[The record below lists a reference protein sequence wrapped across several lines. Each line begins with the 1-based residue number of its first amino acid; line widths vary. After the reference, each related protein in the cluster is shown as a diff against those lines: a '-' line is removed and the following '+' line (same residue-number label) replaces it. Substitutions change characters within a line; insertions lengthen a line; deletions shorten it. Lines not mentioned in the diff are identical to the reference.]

1 MLRIEPLKDD
11 QAPSAILE
19 LVDGP
24 KDIRF
29 AMTARTIARQ
39 RERGEEMNEMTKKN
53 MEKVVRYREDG
64 EEEMEDMIAK
74 LGKLKVGNRDN
85 SDNQEKRWG
94 GKV

>member
-1 MLRIEPLKDD
+1 VLRIEPLKDD